1 MSQNLQ
7 ANPKNMRRHPRKQ
20 IKVSVE
26 LTFLDDPYAIVN
38 TRNISEGGMFI
49 EVDSANKKFPIGEM
63 VSVHFLDPLNN
74 DQDTFK
80 DAVIVHVADDG
91 FGICFI
97 EMTELEKA

>member
-1 MSQNLQ
+1 MSENLQ
-7 ANPKNMRRHPRKQ
+7 TNPKNLRRHPRKQ

-26 LTFLDDPYAIVN
+26 LTFLDKPYAVVN

-49 EVDSANKKFPIGEM
+49 EVDSARNFPIGEM
-63 VSVHFLDPLNN
+63 VSVHYLDPLNN

-91 FGICFI
+91 FGICYI
-97 EMTELEKA
+97 EMTEFETA

>member
-1 MSQNLQ
+1 MSNSLNT
-7 ANPKNMRRHPRKQ
+7 NPKNMRRHPRKQ

-26 LTFLDDPYAIVN
+26 LMFLDEPYAIVN

-49 EVDSANKKFPIGEM
+49 EVDTARHFPIGEM
-63 VSVHFLDPLNN
+63 VSVHYLDPLND

-80 DAVIVHVADDG
+80 DAVIVHIANDG

-97 EMTELEKA
+97 EMTEFESA